1 MIPTLGEEQAV
12 GQALRD
18 ALIAYLESG
27 ETDQEAWER
36 LQHLP
41 GGAQALQEALEL
53 KAGLAAFAHTPGSVD
68 EYLEWKREEIEA
80 ERQRDEARDAM
91 RP

>member
-1 MIPTLGEEQAV
+1 MTPTVGEKQEVSRAIRE
-12 GQALRD
+12 ALV
-18 ALIAYLESG
+18 AYLESE

-68 EYLEWKREEIEA
+68 QYLEWKREEIEA
-80 ERQRDEARDAM
+80 ERRRDEARDAM

>member
-1 MIPTLGEEQAV
+1 MIPIVGEEQDV
-12 GQALRD
+12 GQAIRD
-18 ALIAYLESG
+18 ALVAYLESG

-68 EYLEWKREEIEA
+68 EYLEWKWEEIEA
-80 ERQRDEARDAM
+80 ERRRDMARDAV